1 MKKATLILE
10 DGSRFSGYSFGAE
23 HPASGEVIFNTAMT
37 GYTESLTDPSYA
49 GQIIVLT
56 YPLVGNYGVPGKL
69 FWESE
74 HIHPEAMIVSD
85 YSEAFSHWNAE
96 ESLGNWLEREN
107 VSGITGI
114 DTRALTKRLRESGV
128 MMGKIEIEGADNTL
142 SVVDYGSE
150 NYVKRVS
157 CREVIRYNEG
167 KGKKVILVDCGV
179 KANIIR
185 CLIKRGTEV
194 IRVPW
199 DYDFRELEY
208 DGLLVSNGPGNPDK
222 CQTTASN
229 IRYAMHNDKPIFG
242 ICMGHQL
249 LAIAGGASVYKLKY
263 GHRSHNQPVRMVGT
277 NSCFITSQNHGYA
290 VDSKTLGTDWEPF
303 FENMNDGSNEGIR
316 HRCKPWFSVQFHPE
330 AAAGPTDT
338 EFLFDEFIKLL

>member
-23 HPASGEVIFNTAMT
+23 HPASGEVGFNTAMT

-107 VSGITGI
+107 VPGITGI

-150 NYVKRVS
+150 NYVDRVS

>member
-23 HPASGEVIFNTAMT
+23 HPASGEVVFNTAMT

-74 HIHPEAMIVSD
+74 HIHTEAMIVSD

-107 VSGITGI
+107 VPGITGI

-150 NYVKRVS
+150 NYVDRVS

-263 GHRSHNQPVRMVGT
+263 GHRSHNQPIRMVGT
-277 NSCFITSQNHGYA
+277 NSCFITSQNHGYV

-316 HRCKPWFSVQFHPE
+316 PRCKPWFSVPFHPE

-338 EFLFDEFIKLL
+338 EFLFDESIKLL